1 MRNILAII
9 ILSKI
14 AYINFVCVFGQ
25 EKNTEFKD
33 YHDIICYD
41 KHPEI
46 NCNEN
51 DYQKRIK
58 NIKESVKNAA
68 KDMHSNLLKDT
79 VESGDVVSGH

>member
-25 EKNTEFKD
+25 EKNTESKD
-33 YHDIICYD
+33 YHDIICYG

-51 DYQKRIK
+51 DYQK
-58 NIKESVKNAA
+58 
-68 KDMHSNLLKDT
+68 
-79 VESGDVVSGH
+79 G